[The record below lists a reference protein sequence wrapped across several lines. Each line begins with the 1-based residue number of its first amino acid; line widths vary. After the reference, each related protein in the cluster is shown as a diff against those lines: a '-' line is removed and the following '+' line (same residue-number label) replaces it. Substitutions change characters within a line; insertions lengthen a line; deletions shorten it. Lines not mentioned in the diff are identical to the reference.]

1 VRNSKLAQAV
11 DAMKPSSGDV
21 LGPLK
26 FEKGYT
32 VVRVNEVQAPRVK
45 TFEEAIP
52 DFAPA
57 YQDMM
62 QKKFSEAWIA
72 RLKEK
77 FPVIINQSYINI
89 MFRQ

>member
-1 VRNSKLAQAV
+1 
-11 DAMKPSSGDV
+11 MKPAEGDI

-26 FEKGYT
+26 FEKGYSI
-32 VVRVNEVQAPRVK
+32 VRVNEVQSPRMK

-77 FPVIINQSYINI
+77 YPVIINQSFIDVI
-89 MFRQ
+89 FRNQGK